1 MRIGLVLPE
10 GRETELARIAEQHG
24 LFGVLAGTGNPLT
37 AITAGAY
44 ASTAT
49 QFARI
54 AVRVT
59 LGLEHPVL
67 IAEEIA
73 VLDNV
78 NNGRTIVVADTGHL
92 DDVAAED
99 EVAVMRESLAARPIE
114 HAGEVWKVPA
124 GLPAN
129 PQAPT
134 SISVTPKP
142 AQLEVPFWVTGG
154 AAAAVAGRQGVP
166 VFATAVDQPGLGG
179 LVQPARDAISGDLG
193 RDRDRVAAWARA
205 GFTHLFID
213 LPDAP
218 LEEAMINVSRHL
230 APEVGMPHFP
240 RVMSHSKI
248 PLKWPDSARRI
259 DSGDGHH

>member
-1 MRIGLVLPE
+1 MRLGVVLPE
-10 GRETELARIAEQHG
+10 GHEAELARLAEEHG

-37 AITAGAY
+37 AITAAAY

-49 QFARI
+49 EFARI

-78 NNGRTIVVADTGHL
+78 NNGRTIVLADSGHL
-92 DDVAAED
+92 DEMAAED
-99 EVAVMRESLAARPIE
+99 EVAVLREALASRPIQ
-114 HAGEVWKVPA
+114 HAGPVWKVPA

-129 PQAPT
+129 PQAPS
-134 SISVTPKP
+134 SIAVTPKP
-142 AQLEVPFWVTGG
+142 PQLEVPFWVTG
-154 AAAAVAGRQGVP
+154 AVAAAVAERQRIP
-166 VFATAVDQPGLGG
+166 LFAASLDQVGDGG
-179 LVQPARDAISGDLG
+179 LVQPSRDAITGDVA
-193 RDRDRVAAWARA
+193 RDRERVSAWARA

-218 LEEAMINVSRHL
+218 FEEVMVNVSRHL
-230 APEVGMPHFP
+230 APEVAMPHFP
-240 RVMSHSKI
+240 RVMSQSKV
-248 PLKWPDSARRI
+248 PLSWPGSARRI
-259 DSGDGHH
+259 DTRDGRH